1 MTPELIAQ
9 GQAAGQPDLKEAGS
23 GHNRLC
29 CWSPSGYYAANHRW
43 RDHWSM
49 PAVCGLM
56 ASLMKSKVADAAADA
71 DAADVDAVD
80 ADSAAAAAAE
90 METRLVDHS
99 TGAPAT
105 TRLAQAS
112 LKF

>member
-1 MTPELIAQ
+1 MTPELIAL
-9 GQAAGQPDLKEAGS
+9 GQAAGQLDLKEAES

-29 CWSPSGYYAANHRW
+29 CWSPSGCYAANRRW
-43 RDHWSM
+43 KGHWSM
-49 PAVCGLM
+49 PAVCGLT

-71 DAADVDAVD
+71 DAAD
-80 ADSAAAAAAE
+80 ADSAAAAAAAE

-105 TRLAQAS
+105 TRLEQAS